1 MKRQPN
7 LNTTAYRFPGR
18 FLGRLLGLLLALGV
32 LLSAFPPAVH
42 PARAQEPAW
51 AEVPLPATVGLG
63 AVRALAQADES
74 AAFAVV
80 SRPLDASYLVKTE
93 DGGERW
99 VGVGH
104 LDATSSLRPAGLAA
118 DLGEETT
125 VVLLAASPSFS
136 RDRTLFLAITELD
149 GKDDGAQTPDDNI
162 SQIFRS
168 EDGGA
173 TFVQVGAN
181 LPGAVILKVLTLAP
195 GYARTQDYTVLVG
208 TAGPEDNQRGQ
219 LYRLEAT
226 QGAPAWA
233 PWGPQG
239 DYYAAAFFPVS
250 PKEVMVVAASDHGP
264 EQDAIREYRIVDIT
278 RPSPSATLYLALIAG
293 ETTSTAF
300 EPALSQAPVETDN
313 SAIVTLPT
321 GWTPQTALDRELV
334 TFSTGNGAGGLYRR
348 TSPLSIVA
356 VTTGLPRGDY
366 HSLALQGTATTG
378 VALMGGDLGTVW
390 RSPDGGLSWAQ
401 VPGSPG
407 GGVDGER
414 GPVWVTLVGGK
425 GLAATAGRGG
435 GLFRTRDGGATWAAT
450 ILTTEDLVSE
460 VLAVATAGEESLLVL
475 GRSRADDTR
484 SLFRTTDDGLSWAL
498 VARYSGLDTIL
509 VSPAYLQDN
518 TLYLAARRNLHGQL
532 YRSSDGGKTFAAR
545 ADPGSGQ
552 TLASIVALDAN
563 TIAVSLVSGLVVSSD
578 DGGATWKRA
587 AVSPSAPM
595 VSMRG
600 DAAGQRLV
608 GITAGREVFY
618 SPDRG
623 ATWSAVGVAGFA
635 GEGKDV
641 AFHPYFPRNNMVLA
655 AVAGGPPASLFRSEI
670 RTGNWVNSSPG
681 GLTGAL
687 ALSAAGATLWVLGPP
702 GFIYSAFGAVDGP
715 LAWRALPPPGI
726 PAAPERGLLALSYH
740 PDTRESRIYL
750 MGEKGGGRP
759 YIVKLS
765 DDVTP
770 PVPTEPADRAQGL
783 SSPAVL
789 LWAPVAGAAE
799 YEVQLGISRELGGAQ
814 LKTTSV
820 LGVETTQWYPQG
832 MLDGLVYYWRVRVT
846 RPLSSDWSR
855 TFSFTIG
862 TPRVDPSP
870 TVAQALASLGDAYDE
885 VWGFDAATQEWL
897 VSKPGAPDFANTL
910 ARLEPRQGYWIH
922 MKREARLTYGAAI
935 YSLQRGFNLIG
946 WTGGQ

>member
-7 LNTTAYRFPGR
+7 LKTTAYRF
-18 FLGRLLGLLLALGV
+18 LGLLLALGV

-63 AVRALAQADES
+63 TVHVLAQVDENT
-74 AAFAVV
+74 AFAVV
-80 SRPLDASYLVKTE
+80 SRPLGSSYLVKTE

-99 VGVGH
+99 AGVGH
-104 LDATSSLRPAGLAA
+104 LDAASSLRPAGLAA
-118 DLGEETT
+118 DLSEETT

-149 GKDDGAQTPDDNI
+149 GKDDGVQTPDDNV

-181 LPGAVILKVLTLAP
+181 LPGAVIIKALTLAP
-195 GYARTQDYTVLVG
+195 NYSRTQDDTVLVG
-208 TAGPEDNQRGQ
+208 TVDPADNQRGQ

-226 QGAPAWA
+226 RGATAWT

-239 DYYAAAFFPVS
+239 DYYAAAFFPAS

-264 EQDAIREYRIVDIT
+264 EQDAIREYRISDIT
-278 RPSPSATLYLALIAG
+278 RASPSATIYHALIAG
-293 ETTSTAF
+293 EATSTAF

-313 SAIVTLPT
+313 SATITLPT

-334 TFSTGNGAGGLYRR
+334 TFSTGNGAGGFYRR
-348 TSPLSIVA
+348 TSPLSIIA

-366 HSLALQGTATTG
+366 HSLALQGTTATG

-401 VPGSPG
+401 VSGSPG
-407 GGVDGER
+407 TGVDGER
-414 GPVWVTLVGGK
+414 GPVWVTLVRGK
-425 GLAATAGRGG
+425 GFAATAGRGG
-435 GLFRTRDGGATWAAT
+435 GVFRTKDGGVTWAAT
-450 ILTTEDLVSE
+450 ILTAEDLVSE
-460 VLAVATAGEESLLVL
+460 VLAVAAAGEEALLVL
-475 GRSRADDTR
+475 GRSRANDTR
-484 SLFRTTDDGLSWAL
+484 SLFRTTNDGESWDL
-498 VARYSGLDTIL
+498 VARYPGLDTIL

-518 TLYLAARRNLHGQL
+518 TLYLAARRNLRGQL
-532 YRSSDGGKTFAAR
+532 YRSSDGGQTFAAR

-552 TLASIVALDAN
+552 ALASIVALDAR
-563 TIAVSLVSGLVVSSD
+563 ALAASLADGRVVSSD
-578 DGGATWKRA
+578 DGGVTWKRA
-587 AVSPSAPM
+587 LVSPSAPL
-595 VSMRG
+595 VSIKG

-623 ATWSAVGVAGFA
+623 ATWSTVGVAGFA

-641 AFHPYFPRNNMVLA
+641 AFHPYFARNNMVLA
-655 AVAGGPPASLFRSEI
+655 AVSGGPQANLFRSEL

-687 ALSAAGATLWVLGPP
+687 ALSEAGDILWVLGTP
-702 GFIYSAFGAVDGP
+702 GFIYSAFSAVDGP
-715 LAWRALPPPGI
+715 LSWRALPQIGI
-726 PAAPERGLLALSYH
+726 PAAPERGLLALNYQ

-750 MGEKGGGRP
+750 MGEKDGGRP
-759 YIVKLS
+759 YIARLS

-770 PVPTEPADRAQGL
+770 PVLTEPADRAQGL
-783 SSPAVL
+783 SGPLVL

-799 YEVQLGISRELGGAQ
+799 YEVQLGFSRDLSGAQ
-814 LKTTSV
+814 TKTTPI
-820 LGVETTQWYPQG
+820 LGVETTLWYPQG
-832 MLDGLVYYWRVRVT
+832 VLDGIVYYWRVRVT

-855 TFSFTIG
+855 TFSFTVG
-862 TPRVDPSP
+862 TPRVDSSP

-885 VWGFDAATQEWL
+885 VWGFDAATQVWL

-922 MKREARLTYGAAI
+922 MKREARFTYGAAV

-946 WTGGQ
+946 WTGGR